1 MNADRKTMEAALKA
15 NCVPGLRK
23 SGFKGAFPDFYR
35 DTDGFISL
43 VNFQFFSAGGSFCV
57 NLGYADP
64 HRENVSFR
72 PDTEIAKLRVNQ
84 TRGSVRLGATE
95 GGDRW
100 FSFGKTNYEEFRGQ
114 PRSVK
119 ELSLTCSELLASE
132 AENWWRAK
140 QFPKI

>member
-1 MNADRKTMEAALKA
+1 
-15 NCVPGLRK
+15 
-23 SGFKGAFPDFYR
+23 
-35 DTDGFISL
+35 

-64 HRENVSFR
+64 HRKNVSFR

-100 FSFGKTNYEEFRGQ
+100 FSLGKQVT
-114 PRSVK
+114 RSFEVNRDQSRN
-119 ELSLTCSELLASE
+119 SL
-132 AENWWRAK
+132 
-140 QFPKI
+140 